1 MFLAIDQNS
10 IGNFEMYEMKI
21 VDGHLNSKSRGGLG
35 ENASYSYWKIDG
47 EKLEN
52 ISLPNE
58 LDAHVDVG
66 KKVRATYY
74 EGKDKVKRIVA
85 IQGEGESVRAV
96 ETKPFIYST
105 ILNMSPLVLFVG
117 FVSIFVFHGWWSS
130 TLGNNRTSFAGSPYQ
145 LAWIALNFL
154 VLYRYLIKPIRAVV
168 GGVKKFRGY
177 CESKPWVSTSN

>member
-1 MFLAIDQNS
+1 
-10 IGNFEMYEMKI
+10 MYEIKI
-21 VDGHLNSKSRGGLG
+21 VDGHLNSKSRGRLG
-35 ENASYSYWKIDG
+35 DNASYNYWKIDS

-52 ISLPNE
+52 ISLPDE

-85 IQGEGESVRAV
+85 IQSEGESVRAV
-96 ETKPFIYST
+96 ETTPFVCST
-105 ILNMSPLVLFVG
+105 IFNISPLVLLVG

-145 LAWIALNFL
+145 LAWVALNFL
-154 VLYRYLIKPIRAVV
+154 VLYRYMIKPIRAVV
-168 GGVKKFRGY
+168 GGVRQFREY
-177 CESKPWVSTSN
+177 CESKPWASTSN